1 MAWLDYRRCG
11 VAPLDLPP
19 AKTPA
24 RVVDPPGGQ
33 IKMWKLDHKF
43 VFQLQSEVYPVYLL
57 SPPSARAGNSATFS
71 EHLSCERY
79 RAERYGLRC
88 SPDDIALYDFAT
100 NQLLATWVSGFTD
113 EAGALGGL
121 GKGLIFEISGSGSA
135 AAEELVFEGCRLV
148 H

>member
-1 MAWLDYRRCG
+1 
-11 VAPLDLPP
+11 
-19 AKTPA
+19 
-24 RVVDPPGGQ
+24 
-33 IKMWKLDHKF
+33 MWKLDHKF

-57 SPPSARAGNSATFS
+57 SPPSARTGNSSIFS
-71 EHLSCERY
+71 EHLSGERY

-121 GKGLIFEISGSGSA
+121 GKGLIFEISGSGLV